1 PFSKWSMKDELSPLL
16 KQAKEQVNPVRVVCS
31 LRDVIMTQPLGEG
44 ARERRM
50 NKIRRLI
57 ARYYDAVLIH
67 SDPTFQRLDDCFSH
81 ANRLQCEIVY
91 TGYVAQ
97 KWSTEKRFKQG
108 YVEQAEIEKAI
119 AVSSPESSAAAM
131 SMPTRTLEFSHLSTQ
146 ASPSPSIVVSA
157 GGGRHG
163 YPLLSAV
170 IAASGLIRE
179 IWPHKLHMFAGPF
192 MPEEA
197 FLKLQQSA
205 ASRPNVVLRR
215 YTANLLDY
223 LNQADLSI
231 NLGGYNTTMNLL
243 MTGVRSLL
251 LPSMNPSQTDEQRIR
266 AEKLAELGLVT
277 LLTPED
283 LVPDRL
289 VDAIAL
295 SLTNLPTPHH
305 LDLNGA
311 ENTASYLRELLIEQ
325 PVVEQPALMPVGS
338 EI

>member
-1 PFSKWSMKDELSPLL
+1 M
-16 KQAKEQVNPVRVVCS
+16 
-31 LRDVIMTQPLGEG
+31 
-44 ARERRM
+44 
-50 NKIRRLI
+50 
-57 ARYYDAVLIH
+57 
-67 SDPTFQRLDDCFSH
+67 
-81 ANRLQCEIVY
+81 
-91 TGYVAQ
+91 
-97 KWSTEKRFKQG
+97 
-108 YVEQAEIEKAI
+108 
-119 AVSSPESSAAAM
+119 
-131 SMPTRTLEFSHLSTQ
+131 
-146 ASPSPSIVVSA
+146 
-157 GGGRHG
+157 
-163 YPLLSAV
+163 
-170 IAASGLIRE
+170 
-179 IWPHKLHMFAGPF
+179 
-192 MPEEA
+192 
-197 FLKLQQSA
+197 
-205 ASRPNVVLRR
+205 LRR